1 LREGDD
7 LTMVRFAPILY
18 QREGKEKRR
27 RQIVT
32 ILEAALDAVD
42 PAAAVQEHLR
52 RQGRD
57 LQVGDVSYD
66 LSRYR
71 HIYVVG
77 AGKAGAPMAQ
87 AVEQVLG
94 DRITTGQVNVKYG
107 HTLPTRLVELS
118 EAGHPIP
125 DQAGVAGAQRIAD
138 LAGQAGEDDLV
149 ICLISGGG
157 SALMTLPVAGITL
170 ADMRVLTKSLL
181 RRGATINEINA
192 IRKHLERTKGGNLA
206 RLAHPA
212 QVITLILSDV
222 VGNPLDVIASG
233 PTVPDSSSFG
243 DAYRLLERYD
253 LLAQSPPA
261 IVSHLLLG
269 VEGLIPDTPK
279 PGDGIFE
286 RTQNLIVASN
296 DIAATAAEGAA
307 RSMGFNT
314 LLLTTYIEG
323 EAREVARVFAAL
335 AREVVASGRPVRRPA
350 CIIAGGETT
359 VTVRGQGMGGRNQ
372 EMALMAAICIEGLDD
387 VAIVCL
393 ATDGTDGPTD
403 ASGALADGDTLR
415 RAAAQGLAPQDYLDD
430 NDSYHFFQALD
441 DLLLIGPTNTNVND
455 LIFVFAW

>member
-57 LQVGDVSYD
+57 LQVGDASYD

-212 QVITLILSDV
+212 QVITL
-222 VGNPLDVIASG
+222 
-233 PTVPDSSSFG
+233 SSFG

-441 DLLLIGPTNTNVND
+441 DLLLTGPTNTNVND